1 MYREMVKAKTASKKI
16 TYGGGNGG
24 DGDDL
29 KNIVLDTVRKASQLV
44 GSTLGPNGRV
54 VLLERQESL
63 PPFTTKDGITVFNS
77 MGFSNPT
84 AQAVLEAARDSSSK
98 TNVEAGDGTTTA
110 TILAESL
117 IRRGFEYLEKNPRL
131 SVQKV
136 MREMEAAFKDL
147 VVPFIK
153 ATSIKITEQ
162 NGEDLLKKV
171 AMIATNNDDEMA
183 SAVIEAFGKVGH
195 GGEITIEEGAGAS
208 GYQIEKIEG
217 LPIARGFEDSCGRFL
232 EEFINDKANYRV
244 LLEKP
249 RFILYNGK
257 INEPSALIPIL
268 QKVAVATGLMGDLE
282 EGQQKSSPNVVIIA
296 HHFSEAVLAFMAQNF
311 RNPEALNLVPLKT
324 VMTQQTNSPYHFL
337 QDLSAFT
344 GATVFDP
351 LNRALETAE
360 VHDLGLETMKMFE
373 SYRYRSLILGDPAEP
388 ILIPRIEEL
397 EQQAKQPESELDAE
411 LIKERMSLL
420 TGGVARVRVLG
431 SSDSELKE
439 KKHRV
444 EDAVMAIKGAL
455 REGVLPGCGKTL
467 LTLAFGI
474 SQNPNISDAVK
485 QIMAKSL
492 TEPFK
497 RIFENGRIPADEIQ
511 AVYDKLMDTKNPFF
525 YTYDALNGKYG
536 DAIELGVVDSASAVL
551 MAIKNSLGVA
561 KMLMGLSGIVV
572 FQRDLETE
580 VGAAKNFSAEKEAM
594 AEALREQEKERWEP
608 PSF

>member
-1 MYREMVKAKTASKKI
+1 MYREMVKAKTAAKKI
-16 TYGGGNGG
+16 TYGGNGG
-24 DGDDL
+24 GNGDDL
-29 KNIVLDTVRKASQLV
+29 KQVVLDTVKKASQLV

-54 VLLERQESL
+54 VLIERQESL

-77 MGFSNPT
+77 MAFANPT

-110 TILAESL
+110 TILAEAL
-117 IRRGFEYLEKNPRL
+117 IRLGFEYLEKNPKL

-136 MREMEAAFKDL
+136 MREMENTFRDL
-147 VVPFIK
+147 VIPLIK
-153 ATSIKITEQ
+153 ATAVQINEQ
-162 NGEDLLKKV
+162 NSEDLLKKV
-171 AMIATNNDDEMA
+171 AMIATNNDEEMA
-183 SAVIEAFGKVGH
+183 DSVIKAFGTVGH
-195 GGEITIEEGAGAS
+195 GGNITIEEGSGVT
-208 GYQIEKIEG
+208 GYQVEKIEG

-232 EEFINDKANYRV
+232 EEFINDKANYRT

-257 INEPSALIPIL
+257 LNEPSSLIPIL
-268 QKVAVATGLMGDLE
+268 QKIAMATGLMGDVA
-282 EGQQKSSPNVVIIA
+282 EGAERSSPNIVIVA
-296 HHFSEAVLAFMAQNF
+296 HHFSETVLAFMAQNF

-344 GATVFDP
+344 GAVVFDP
-351 LNRALETAE
+351 LNRPLETAE
-360 VHDLGLETMKMFE
+360 LNEVGVDTMRVFE
-373 SYRYRSLILGDPAEP
+373 SYRYRSLILGEPPEP
-388 ILIPRIEEL
+388 ILIARVEEL

-411 LIKERMSLL
+411 IIRERMSLL
-420 TGGVARVRVLG
+420 TGGVARIRVLG
-431 SSDSELKE
+431 SSESELKE

-455 REGVLPGCGKTL
+455 REGVLPGCAKTL
-467 LTLAFGI
+467 LTLSAGI
-474 SQNPNISDAVK
+474 AQNPKASDAVK
-485 QIMAKSL
+485 QIFARAL
-492 TEPFK
+492 TEPFN
-497 RIFENGRIPADEIQ
+497 RIFTNGGASKDEIQ
-511 AVYDKLMDTKNPFF
+511 AVYTKLMDSKNKFF

-536 DAIELGVVDSASAVL
+536 DAIELGIVDSASAVL
-551 MAIKNSLGVA
+551 MAIKNSLAVA

-580 VGAAKNFSAEKEAM
+580 VGEAKTNSSQRQAM
-594 AEALREQEKERWEP
+594 ADAIKASDNERWEP